1 MRDILEPGIFGRARE
16 KYIPDGHVDLGRMTL
31 ATVACFAVAALIA
44 VGLSFL
50 FFGGFYF
57 IVMIPLLAA
66 LVCGATVAQAV
77 TATHCRHPL
86 AAGLLGATVALAAY
100 LGSYHACLLW
110 EIGVENIH
118 RVDALPTYLSL
129 RWETDTVHDAHDI
142 PDANNNEPVKASPMR
157 YWGNFALFLFET
169 LVTVGAGFA
178 IPWTTA
184 KRPYCPKHRRW
195 LVKTKGSVDH
205 DGTSSTD
212 KPSVQEQLAKR
223 GADEI
228 SIHYCT
234 EATAHDGTCD
244 IYLTGTK
251 VMSTGKGTKRENVID
266 HVKLTPDEIAEFA
279 TLLPVDRLA
288 SVQRT
293 VAESW
298 QEQSPTDDD
307 FSGGSSPNW
316 NDSPTSIGMATV
328 TKVEA
333 PHGGRFNTRFH
344 RNIRNAIAYSPI
356 LGLVGGLGAMCGP
369 MALNNIGWN
378 VPDSGW
384 LTLFGFLLLPTTAY
398 LCIRISTVPY
408 NGMRKLAELNF
419 PLRSTAIVNC
429 SKASSRFAIIM
440 PRNEVSSN
448 SFGKWDFGFVDV
460 DATRNEIRFEGDM
473 ERYRI
478 PAESIIDISVEREV
492 FTESQK
498 DTSYEYL
505 VRLVF
510 QTAHGP
516 MERLFSQRHLWRA
529 MSKDDARRQPA
540 LALMEYLR
548 TILPP
553 PSNDEESEL
562 QFAGSIGE

>member
-16 KYIPDGHVDLGRMTL
+16 KYTPDGYVDLGRMTL
-31 ATVACFAVAALIA
+31 AVFACLGVAALIA
-44 VGLSFL
+44 AGLSFL
-50 FFGGFYF
+50 FFSGFYF

-66 LVCGATVAQAV
+66 LVCGATVAKAV
-77 TATHCRHPL
+77 TVTHCRNPL
-86 AAGLLGATVALAAY
+86 AAGFLGATVALAAY
-100 LGSYHACLLW
+100 LGSYHACLMW
-110 EIGVENIH
+110 EIGVQNIH

-129 RWETDTVHDAHDI
+129 RWETDTVHDAHEI
-142 PDANNNEPVKASPMR
+142 PNANNNEPVKASPLR
-157 YWGNFALFLFET
+157 YWGNFALFLFEA

-184 KRPYCPKHRRW
+184 KRPYCSKHRCW
-195 LVKTKGSVDH
+195 LVITKGSVDH
-205 DGTSSTD
+205 DVTSPMD
-212 KPSVQEQLAKR
+212 KPSVQEQLGKR
-223 GADEI
+223 GADEF

-234 EATAHDGTCD
+234 KATAHDDTCD

-266 HVKLTPDEIAEFA
+266 NVKLMPDEIAEFA
-279 TLLPVDRLA
+279 TLLPVDRIA
-288 SVQRT
+288 SVERAA
-293 VAESW
+293 AESW
-298 QEQSPTDDD
+298 QEQSPREDD
-307 FSGGSSPNW
+307 FAGGSSFDS
-316 NDSPTSIGMATV
+316 NDSPPGFGLATV
-328 TKVEA
+328 TKVES
-333 PHGGRFNTRFH
+333 PHGGRFTTRFH

-369 MALNNIGWN
+369 MALNNIGWD

-384 LTLFGFLLLPTTAY
+384 LTLFGFLLLPTTAF
-398 LCIRISTVPY
+398 LCVRISTVPY
-408 NGMRKLAELNF
+408 NGMRKLAEFYF

-440 PRNEVSSN
+440 PRNEVTSS

-460 DATRNEIRFEGDM
+460 DTSRNEIRFEGDI

-478 PAESIIDISVEREV
+478 PAESIIDITVEQEV
-492 FTESQK
+492 FTESHK

-540 LALMEYLR
+540 LELMEHLR

-553 PSNDEESEL
+553 PSNGEELEL
-562 QFAGSIGE
+562 EFAGSIGE